1 MSSGSGQRITG
12 ISAAAI
18 LCAGVFAFCGTGCK
32 ERRIEMTAE
41 HATRWSD
48 VKVGTGAEA
57 RPGMMVEVVYWL
69 ALPDGT
75 RVVDLYEQDRTHPF
89 RIGDG
94 TVIAGLDQVVRGMRA
109 GGVRDV
115 MLPPIAHYGRAGYGG
130 VIPEDT
136 TLTMQV
142 ELIGIRF

>member
-1 MSSGSGQRITG
+1 M
-12 ISAAAI
+12 
-18 LCAGVFAFCGTGCK
+18 LLGVFAIWGSGCK
-32 ERRIEMTAE
+32 ERRINMTAD
-41 HATRWSD
+41 HATQWSEI
-48 VKVGTGAEA
+48 KIGSGAEV

-75 RVVDLYEQDRTHPF
+75 KVVDLYGQNKTHPF
-89 RIGDG
+89 RVGDG
-94 TVIAGLDQVVRGMRA
+94 TVIAGLDQAVRGMRK

-136 TLTMQV
+136 TLTMQL
-142 ELIGIRF
+142 ELISIQF